1 MKKRKSVLKPEMSNF
16 EMVAVFSDHY
26 YELSD
31 MLVNRLMKVSG
42 DVCYWKLR
50 EMESLHN
57 AGGLFTWEVGL

>member
-1 MKKRKSVLKPEMSNF
+1 MSNF
-16 EMVAVFSDHY
+16 EMVAVFSDKY

-42 DVCYWKLR
+42 DVCCWKLR

-57 AGGLFTWEVGL
+57 AGGVFTWEVGL